1 MKALFISA
9 SMTELKMNFI
19 SIADYFKSKD
29 ESFEAVF
36 VNVDTSSYT
45 VQSIE
50 EESYRILVSKG
61 YEVKT
66 IKSFNRNKIRRKLKE
81 INPDYLFSVSMNVGN
96 ELWNSICKECK
107 IPVYLYPHGFQIDNL
122 FYHKK
127 QLLGKYIKL
136 LRYTYCLYN
145 ISKEINRPFP
155 QLFKAYVNYIGK
167 GSDMKG
173 TALDDPRLYP
183 NVVFIYSEHYKG
195 FWERK
200 YGIRNINYEYIMPHD
215 FSIVEQV
222 LAEPEEDAACYITQT
237 LHQDGRLSDDEYKE
251 LINSLRP
258 VANAVKKLCVKLHP
272 RVESTD
278 YEKVF
283 KGLDNVEITRDFPHC
298 KCYFTH
304 YSSMAYLSALI
315 SGKTIIYELPGQP
328 THDVFKT
335 VATEVVHNVPELV
348 EALKRQMNLPEK
360 PFEERKKIISKY
372 ATYTGVS
379 PYEVLYKTVYNKK
392 YWCPIKK

>member
-9 SMTELKMNFI
+9 SMTELKKNFM

-45 VQSIE
+45 VKSIE

-66 IKSFNRNKIRRKLKE
+66 IRSFNRNKIRRKLKE

-96 ELWNSICKECK
+96 ELWNSICKESN

-258 VANAVKKLCVKLHP
+258 VANAVNKLYVKLHP

-335 VATEVVHNVPELV
+335 VATEIVQNVPELV

-360 PFEERKKIISKY
+360 PFEERIKIISKY

-379 PYEVLYKTVYNKK
+379 PYEVLYKTVYNK
-392 YWCPIKK
+392 Y

>member
-9 SMTELKMNFI
+9 SMTELKKNFM

-45 VQSIE
+45 VKSIE

-66 IKSFNRNKIRRKLKE
+66 IRSFNRNKIRRKLKE

-167 GSDMKG
+167 GADMKG

-258 VANAVKKLCVKLHP
+258 VANAVKKLYVKLHP

-335 VATEVVHNVPELV
+335 VATEIVHDVPELV

-392 YWCPIKK
+392 